1 MLARSREDLRC
12 GTGKECLEREPATG
26 VPEVAR
32 DEARAISGSATAEVQ
47 VEEARELIDHLGM
60 LPVSVRTLPPAA

>member
-32 DEARAISGSATAEVQ
+32 DEARAAFRAVPQRRFRSRKHGS
-47 VEEARELIDHLGM
+47 
-60 LPVSVRTLPPAA
+60 